1 MAMDKTFADTLELV
15 DDRLR
20 LRPWRSDDAPWLV
33 EAVRE
38 SIASVG
44 QWLPWC
50 HANYGPDDARAWIA
64 DCQSGW
70 QSGKLFA
77 FPIFDAHSG
86 MLLGSIGLNQLNAKH
101 RSANLGYWIRQTC
114 QGHGFA
120 PAAVRLVAKFGFE
133 RLGLTRIEII
143 VLPENL
149 PSRRTAEKSGA
160 SFEGMARNRL
170 WIGEQAHQAAV
181 YSLIQADLC

>member
-20 LRPWRSDDAPWLV
+20 LRPWQRDDAPRLV
-33 EAVRE
+33 EAVHE

-44 QWLPWC
+44 RWLPWC
-50 HANYGPDDARAWIA
+50 RADYGPDDARDWIA

-77 FPIFDAHSG
+77 FPIFDVHSG
-86 MLLGSIGLNQLNAKH
+86 LLLGSIGLSQLNAEH

-114 QGHGFA
+114 QGHGLA
-120 PAAVRLVAKFGFE
+120 TAATRLVAKFGFE
-133 RLGLTRIEII
+133 RLGLIRIEI
-143 VLPENL
+143 VVQPENL

-170 WIGEQAHQAAV
+170 WIGEQSHHAAV
-181 YSLIQADLC
+181 YSLIEADLS